1 MFLLKPKGGTNM
13 TENEVKKEK
22 PKVVVLAINVNQ
34 ANILVKAI
42 ETATENKEV
51 TPEIGVLNNLKGR
64 LKNMVDK
71 RGRGE

>member
-1 MFLLKPKGGTNM
+1 MA
-13 TENEVKKEK
+13 ENEKVK

-34 ANILVKAI
+34 ANILIGAI